1 MESRPAAG
9 GALSDRTRPGTSG
22 AVADNRADRIGS
34 RTDARSDLAGSR
46 GENRDF
52 LSDNRQD
59 RMENRGDLRSDRIE
73 NRGDLRTNRVER
85 RHEVGQDIRNGYWE
99 NHPRLDFWKDHPDWA
114 RWRYNRP
121 YRWATWAAVTSWF
134 PWGWGSGIYYDYG
147 SGGNV
152 YYDDGSVYVGQQ
164 AYPAEQYTESVA
176 AVADSAPEV
185 DPNAAEWMPLGVF
198 ALTNESGAD
207 PTMFLQLA
215 VSKEGVIAGTY
226 HNSSTDATQQLEG
239 MVDKSS
245 QRAVWR
251 VVDQER
257 PVMETGVYN
266 LTEEETSALVHFPDG
281 QIQQWLMV
289 RLEDPDAEAQ
299 SGQPAPGGN

>member
-1 MESRPAAG
+1 VEDRG
-9 GALSDRTRPGTSG
+9 DRRSDRVETRS
-22 AVADNRADRIGS
+22 
-34 RTDARSDLAGSR
+34 DARSNRA
-46 GENRDF
+46 ENR
-52 LSDNRQD
+52 S
-59 RMENRGDLRSDRIE
+59 E
-73 NRGDLRTNRVER
+73 LRTQRAER
-85 RHEVGQDIRNGYWE
+85 RHEVGQGIRDGFWD
-99 NHPRLDFWKDHPDWA
+99 NHPRLDFWKDHPNWA

-134 PWGWGSGIYYDYG
+134 PYGWTSGTYYDYG

-152 YYDDGSVYVGQQ
+152 YYEDGSVYVGEE

-176 AVADSAPEV
+176 GVASNVPQV
-185 DPNAAEWMPLGVF
+185 DPEATDWMPLGVF
-198 ALTNESGAD
+198 ALTNSSGAD
-207 PTMFLQLA
+207 PTMFVQLA
-215 VSKEGVIAGTY
+215 VSKEGVVAGTY
-226 HNSSTDATQQLEG
+226 HNSSTNSTQELEG

-251 VVDQER
+251 AVGKEL
-257 PVMETGVYN
+257 PMMETGIYN
-266 LTEEETSALVHFPDG
+266 LTQEEAPSFVHFDGG